1 MKVGGRQYRTIWVA
15 EDGQSVEIIDQ
26 TKLPH
31 AFVIAKWGTLDD
43 AAGAIESMQVRG
55 APLIGVAAAYGIC
68 LALRRDASDGG
79 MAEACRR
86 LLATRPTAVNLRDAL
101 TRMTERLAPLSASER
116 VAAGY
121 AFAADLAD
129 EDAARNRSIGDHG
142 LTLLRAI
149 TGVMRGTRR
158 LEVMTHCN
166 AGWLAT
172 VDYGTALAPVY
183 AAHDNG
189 IPVHVWVSETR
200 PRNQGASLTA
210 WELAQ
215 HGVPYTAIVDNAAG
229 HLMQRG
235 DVDVVLVGTDRT
247 TAAGAVAN
255 KIGTYLKALAARDC
269 AIPFYVAVPSPSIDW
284 SLKDGRD
291 IPIEERS
298 AAEVTHLT
306 GRAASGET
314 GTVQLFPD
322 GACAKNFGFD
332 VTPAKYVTG
341 LITERGVCQASREGL
356 LGLFPERDW
365 RLKTAGATA

>member
-1 MKVGGRQYRTIWVA
+1 MNIGGRKYRTIWVG
-15 EDGQSVEIIDQ
+15 EDGRSVEIIDQ

-31 AFVIAKWGTLDD
+31 AFVTTRLATLDD
-43 AAGAIESMQVRG
+43 AVRAIDDMQVRG
-55 APLIGVAAAYGIC
+55 APLLGVAAAYGLC
-68 LALRRDASDGG
+68 LALARDASDAS
-79 MAEACRR
+79 MNEACRR
-86 LLATRPTAVNLRDAL
+86 LSSTRPTAVNLRAGL
-101 TRMTERLAPLSASER
+101 ARMTARLTPLAENER

-121 AFAADLAD
+121 ALAAELAD
-129 EDAARNRSIGDHG
+129 EDAACNRAIGQHG
-142 LTLLRAI
+142 LSLLEAI
-149 TGVMRGTRR
+149 AGVVRGTRR

-172 VDYGTALAPVY
+172 VDFGTALAPVY
-183 AAHDNG
+183 AAHESG

-215 HGVPYTAIVDNAAG
+215 HGVPHTAIVDSAAG

-255 KIGTYLKALAARDC
+255 KIGTYMKALAARDC
-269 AIPFYVAVPSPSIDW
+269 AIPFYVAAPSSSIDW
-284 SLKDGRD
+284 SLQDGRD
-291 IPIEERS
+291 IPIEERA
-298 AAEVTHLT
+298 AAEVTHIA
-306 GRAASGET
+306 GRAPSGEIEQ
-314 GTVQLFPD
+314 VQLFPD
-322 GACAKNFGFD
+322 GTTVKNFGFD
-332 VTPAKYVTG
+332 VTPPKFVTG

-365 RLKTAGATA
+365 RLKTAGVNA